1 MKNKEI
7 ERLKADRTAAIV
19 CLSIAFI
26 IFAVI
31 PSQTSPRDIPGS
43 RGVGLLTGRF
53 FPVVGTAIF
62 SLFSMVLLI
71 NSSLKLKKLTI
82 NSSVEEGKEEESDNR
97 NIGIGVTKKELS
109 AGFIVVILSII
120 YINAMQ
126 YLGYLIMTMIGVGI
140 LTWTIG
146 NRNLF
151 KVILCS
157 LIIPT
162 VIYFVFS
169 VGLGLNLPRGLFFK

>member
-1 MKNKEI
+1 MENKEI
-7 ERLKADRTAAIV
+7 GRLKANRTAAIV
-19 CLSIAFI
+19 CLVIALI
-26 IFAVI
+26 IFAII
-31 PSQTSPRDIPGS
+31 PSQTSSKDIPGS

-53 FPVVGTAIF
+53 FPVVGTSSF
-62 SLFSMVLLI
+62 FLFSIILLI
-71 NSSLKLKKLTI
+71 GSSLKLKKLTL
-82 NSSVEEGKEEESDNR
+82 NNNAEESKEKESDNE
-97 NIGIGVTKKELS
+97 NIGITNKEL
-109 AGFIVVILSII
+109 AIGFIVVILSMI

-126 YLGYLIMTMIGVGI
+126 YLGYLILTMIGVGI

-162 VIYFVFS
+162 AIYFVFA
-169 VGLGLNLPRGLFFK
+169 VGLGLNLP